1 MKNIEIKIYKNFSN
15 DLMKSWKWLES
26 FSQNYF
32 FQSYEW
38 QKLWFEKQSL
48 YNNTIQNYSVLI
60 LRDNKIIM
68 LLPLNIRKKYGIKIL
83 SWSGFPFSD
92 YNAPLVKNDE
102 NINQEDFLFILNK
115 LINYK
120 DFDCIILDNQPERII
135 NIENPFFKF

>member
-1 MKNIEIKIYKNFSN
+1 MNG
-15 DLMKSWKWLES
+15 KSCGLK
-26 FSQNYF
+26 
-32 FQSYEW
+32 
-38 QKLWFEKQSL
+38 KQSL

-102 NINQEDFLFILNK
+102 NINQEDFLFIWNK
-115 LINYK
+115 LINDK
-120 DFDCIILDNQPERII
+120 DFDCIILDNQPEKIA
-135 NIENPFFKF
+135 NLENPFFKFLKNKINNHFYGISFSKKFD